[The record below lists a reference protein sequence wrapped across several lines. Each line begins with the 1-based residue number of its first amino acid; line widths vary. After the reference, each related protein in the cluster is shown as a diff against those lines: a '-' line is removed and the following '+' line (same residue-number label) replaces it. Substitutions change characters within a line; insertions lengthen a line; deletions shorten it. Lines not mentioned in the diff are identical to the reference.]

1 MDRIMSIVGPAIPE
15 TLIMIGVSSLIAIIF
30 GIPLGV
36 QLYLTRKGG
45 LKENLGLY
53 RILDG
58 IINIF
63 RSLPFMVLMFI
74 LFPLTRL
81 IVGTRIGVRASIVP
95 LSVSAIPFLARV
107 VEGNLL
113 EIDTGII
120 EAARAMGTDTNT
132 IVKKVLLSEALPQIV
147 SSITLMIINLIGQS
161 AVVGAI
167 GGGGLGD
174 VAIRYGYQ
182 RNQMDMLW
190 ASCIAIIILVQLVQF
205 IGNRLAKSL
214 DKRV

>member
-1 MDRIMSIVGPAIPE
+1 MDRIIQIVGPAIPE
-15 TLIMIGVSSLIAIIF
+15 TLIMIGVSSLVAIIV
-30 GIPLGV
+30 GIPLGI
-36 QLYLTRKGG
+36 LLFLTRQGG
-45 LKENLGLY
+45 LKEKPNLY
-53 RILDG
+53 RVLDV

-74 LFPLTRL
+74 LFPLTKL
-81 IVGTRIGVRASIVP
+81 IVGTRIGVKASIVP
-95 LSVSAIPFLARV
+95 LSISAIPFLARV
-107 VEGNLL
+107 VEQNLM
-113 EIDTGII
+113 EIDYGII
-120 EAARAMGTDTNT
+120 EAARSMGANTTT
-132 IVKKVLLSEALPQIV
+132 IVRKVLLSEAMPQMV

-190 ASCIAIIILVQLVQF
+190 ASCIAIIILVQIVQ
-205 IGNRLAKSL
+205 ILGNNISK
-214 DKRV
+214 KINKKI